1 MSETNE
7 WYYLAGEEQVGPLT
21 AEALQE
27 LIAEG
32 TILPETQLWAE
43 GLEDWI
49 PASSVEGLFAPAPS
63 QRPKLVLGSAAQ
75 AAHPLAGEIVSP
87 AATAAAVAQAG
98 HPVEATPVAAA
109 SIAPEGYNPGG
120 TPLGAGLSPAP
131 LTKFQIRSVGIL
143 QAGVICALLMAITIF
158 LILLMVMA
166 LIGTIGGLIGD
177 TEVLQGLAGGGITLV
192 IAPIISGI
200 FGFFYGI
207 IAALIYNLAAKIGGG
222 LVVRVQ
228 ASAA

>member
-87 AATAAAVAQAG
+87 AATAAVAQAG

-109 SIAPEGYNPGG
+109 SVAPEGYNPRG

-177 TEVLQGLAGGGITLV
+177 TEVLRGLAGGGITLV
-192 IAPIISGI
+192 IAPIIYGI

>member
-43 GLEDWI
+43 GLEGWI

-109 SIAPEGYNPGG
+109 SVAPEGYNPGG
-120 TPLGAGLSPAP
+120 TPLSAGLSPAP

-177 TEVLQGLAGGGITLV
+177 TEVLQGLAGGGIKLV